1 MVLPTVDETKID
13 RTESDKQQF
22 KPCLEDSIVLNR
34 EHLNKKSTP
43 NGVLFLSVKELQIKF
58 HVPRL

>member
-1 MVLPTVDETKID
+1 MVLLTFAKKKVD

-34 EHLNKKSTP
+34 EHLNKKKAPQMECS
-43 NGVLFLSVKELQIKF
+43 F
-58 HVPRL
+58 HL